1 MRLGSLV
8 AHACWLAALWAP
20 VAAPAADYPGKP
32 VKVIAQG
39 APGSGPDVIVRIV
52 GEQLGRAWGQP
63 VVIVNHPG
71 AAGLVAGRAAAAAEP
86 DGYTLYAPTITT
98 FCILPEMH
106 DKLPFDLERDF
117 APVGLVAETPM
128 MIAVAPALGV
138 KSLPELVAAAKA
150 RPDAIFYA
158 ANTRGSLPHLT
169 GELFRSRT
177 GAAISFVPYPGA
189 TAGLQDLAGG
199 RVSMIVESVG
209 ALRGAAQAGMIKPL
223 AVASPQ
229 RLPGL
234 PEVPTAAETI
244 PGFVAMGWVALF
256 APAGTPAAIVQKVSE
271 DLGAAV
277 VQPEA
282 RRKLEE
288 LGAFPR
294 PLSPGETAAFV
305 RAEQQAW
312 RPRVREVG
320 LKSQ

>member
-1 MRLGSLV
+1 MRLRSLV
-8 AHACWLAALWAP
+8 MQACSLAAVLGAL
-20 VAAPAADYPGKP
+20 AAHAADYPAKP
-32 VKVIAQG
+32 VRVIAQG
-39 APGSGPDVIVRIV
+39 AAGSGPDVIVRIV
-52 GEQLGRAWGQP
+52 TEQLGRAWGQP
-63 VVIVNHPG
+63 VLIVNQAG
-71 AAGLVAGRAAAAAEP
+71 AGGIVAGRAAAAAEP

-98 FCILPEMH
+98 FVILPEMH
-106 DKLPFDLERDF
+106 DTLPFDLERDF

-138 KSLPELVAAAKA
+138 KSLPELIAAAKA

-158 ANTRGSLPHLT
+158 ANNRGSLPHLT

-177 GAAISFVPYPGA
+177 GAPVSFVPYPGA

-209 ALRGAAQAGMIKPL
+209 ALRGAAQAGTVKPL
-223 AVASPQ
+223 AVASAQ
-229 RLPGL
+229 RLPSL
-234 PEVPTAAETI
+234 PDLPAVAETI
-244 PGFVAMGWVALF
+244 PGFVAMGWVALLV
-256 APAGTPAAIVQKVSE
+256 PAGTPPAIVRKVNE

-288 LGAFPR
+288 LGAYPR
-294 PLSPGETAAFV
+294 PLSPAETAAFV

>member
-1 MRLGSLV
+1 MRLRSLV
-8 AHACWLAALWAP
+8 IRACSFAAAFGALAAH
-20 VAAPAADYPGKP
+20 AADYPTKP
-32 VKVIAQG
+32 VRVIAQG
-39 APGSGPDVIVRIV
+39 AAGSGPDVIVRIV
-52 GEQLGRAWGQP
+52 AEQLGRVWGEP
-63 VVIVNHPG
+63 VLIINQPG
-71 AAGLVAGRAAAAAEP
+71 AGGLVAGRAAAAAEP

-98 FCILPEMH
+98 FVILPEMH

-138 KSLPELVAAAKA
+138 KSLPELIAAAKA

-158 ANTRGSLPHLT
+158 ANNRGSLPHLT

-177 GAAISFVPYPGA
+177 GAPVSFVPYPGA

-209 ALRGAAQAGMIKPL
+209 ALRGAAQAGTVKPL
-223 AVASPQ
+223 AVASAN
-229 RLPGL
+229 RLPSL
-234 PEVPTAAETI
+234 PDLPTAAETI
-244 PGFVAMGWVALF
+244 PGFVAIGWVALL
-256 APAGTPAAIVQKVSE
+256 APAGTPPAIVRKANE

-288 LGAFPR
+288 LGAYPR
-294 PLSPGETAAFV
+294 PLSPAETVAFV